1 MNTAKFIP
9 EILSPA
15 GNLDKL
21 MTACRYG
28 ADAVYVGGPRY
39 GLRSG
44 AENFSDEEL
53 RTGVEF
59 AHSRGVKLYLTLNAF
74 LHEADLEGL
83 ATYASFLEEL
93 KVDALIVSDP
103 GVMDVLSKACDIPLH
118 VSTQATVL
126 NSSEAK
132 LWKDLGATRIITGRE
147 LSLEEGADLCTG
159 SGMEVE
165 MFVMGAM
172 CSAFS
177 GHCTISNY
185 TAGRDSNRGGCK
197 QSCRFDFQIEG
208 TEGSRAL
215 MSSKDLNGLEHL
227 GTACELGIHSL
238 KIEGRMKSSLY
249 VAGATKAFRE
259 AIDAICQEREVPAR
273 CHEQLTMFSNRGY
286 TEASLG
292 SGTADEGSIA
302 GDGSGAGPKFAW
314 AGQVIGVSTDHA
326 WVQLKN
332 PLLPSEAL
340 EAITFEGENQIVETK
355 HLEDYEGNSLEKGRQ
370 ESVLRFP
377 RGVLEEGMILRKL
390 ESE

>member
-1 MNTAKFIP
+1 MKIKSSP

-53 RTGVEF
+53 DSGVKF
-59 AHSRGVKLYLTLNAF
+59 AHSRGVKVYVTLNAF
-74 LHEADLEGL
+74 LHERDLDGL
-83 ATYASFLEEL
+83 QEYAWFLESIG
-93 KVDALIVSDP
+93 VDALIVSDP
-103 GVMDVLSKACDIPLH
+103 GVMSLLSKACDIPLH
-118 VSTQATVL
+118 VSTQATCL
-126 NSSEAK
+126 NASEAA
-132 LWKDLGATRIITGRE
+132 LWKEVGATRIITGRE
-147 LSLEEGADLCTG
+147 LSLEEGARMSEL
-159 SGMEVE
+159 SGLEVE

-172 CSAFS
+172 CSAYS

-197 QSCRFDFQIEG
+197 QSCRFEFKIEG
-208 TEGSRAL
+208 REEGRAL
-215 MSSKDLNGLEHL
+215 MSSRDLNGIEQLSS
-227 GTACELGIHSL
+227 AFRLGIDSL

-259 AIDAICQEREVPAR
+259 ALTAVEAGSEIPERCLDLLNA
-273 CHEQLTMFSNRGY
+273 FSNRGY
-286 TEASLG
+286 TEASLR
-292 SGTADEGSIA
+292 SGEAGGDSIA
-302 GDGSGAGPKFAW
+302 GDASQSGPKFAW
-314 AGQVIGVSTDHA
+314 AGQVVGVTSSFA
-326 WVQLKN
+326 FVQLKN
-332 PLLPSEAL
+332 PLSRGEAL
-340 EAITFEGENQIVETK
+340 EVITFRGDNVRLSTEE
-355 HLEDYEGNSLEKGRQ
+355 LWDYQGVSLEKGRQ

-377 RGVLEEGMILRKL
+377 KGELDTGMIVRKL